1 MSLTQMI
8 RNELIRRRARKKNA
22 ENQPPP
28 VEPKLDQEGQFI
40 IRLPEEEAKKLREA
54 LRNDEIFKDRLGIKM
69 ENDLRHAEV
78 RFDDDMFEAKVVDLP
93 TIVESLKTLDGKK
106 FYKTADI
113 CQLLICKKK
122 DEASNSFNK
131 TNEFYN
137 ESKSILKEEM
147 KDPSKVDKEF
157 LWPDGITPPLKDV
170 RRKRFR
176 KIKKNPSRSP
186 GIKEEVTRLLINDEE
201 AIRSKWEVLYEDE
214 NEAVRPKCENFS
226 DEPENQEVKPKI
238 ENFSDD
244 VPNECDIFGGA
255 VSDSDEVDEFPVK
268 LEPIDETSNMFEDSN
283 SALLDQSFN
292 ESTEN
297 KVPLVVEFNK
307 EMFTTE
313 TSHEQVKIKE
323 EMISEVGLNYNNETS
338 EGTFADFKIKEE
350 IIDEV
355 ESTNHNQNYSN
366 SQTAIKNPDMIAK
379 REQLQID
386 IARLR
391 EQIREHSETLESIEN
406 ENLRERFKNLI
417 IDSLVMQEKKIKELQ
432 ELEASMN

>member
-1 MSLTQMI
+1 MPQYQCKGALQSFTDSRNNNARASIMLNMSLSQLI
-8 RNELIRRRARKKNA
+8 RNELIRRRARRKNA
-22 ENQPPP
+22 DNVHQQPPP

-40 IRLPEEEAKKLREA
+40 MRLPEEEAKKLREA
-54 LRNDEIFKDRLGIKM
+54 LRNDETFEDRLGIKM
-69 ENDLRHAEV
+69 EYDLRHAEV
-78 RFDDDMFEAKVVDLP
+78 RFDDNMFEAKVVDLP
-93 TIVESLKTLDGKK
+93 TIVESLKTLDSKN

-122 DEASNSFNK
+122 DEASNSFDK
-131 TNEFYN
+131 TSKFYN

-170 RRKRFR
+170 RKKRFR
-176 KIKKNPSRSP
+176 KIKKNPSRPP
-186 GIKEEVTRLLINDEE
+186 GIDEEVIRLLASDEG
-201 AIRSKWEVLYEDE
+201 AIR
-214 NEAVRPKCENFS
+214 
-226 DEPENQEVKPKI
+226 
-238 ENFSDD
+238 
-244 VPNECDIFGGA
+244 NECDIFGGA

-268 LEPIDETSNMFEDSN
+268 LEPIDETSNMFDDSN

-323 EMISEVGLNYNNETS
+323 EMISEVGLNYNNEAM
-338 EGTFADFKIKEE
+338 EGTFTDFKIKEE

-355 ESTNHNQNYSN
+355 ESMNHNQNHSN
-366 SQTAIKNPDMIAK
+366 SQTTIKNPG
-379 REQLQID
+379 
-386 IARLR
+386 
-391 EQIREHSETLESIEN
+391 
-406 ENLRERFKNLI
+406 
-417 IDSLVMQEKKIKELQ
+417 
-432 ELEASMN
+432 